1 MNSDDLPSAPE
12 EESLSRREKM
22 RLATQSLLEAIPY
35 VGGSLSTAYF
45 GYKQEIRFKRLEQF
59 YAEMAEKIE
68 EEDIVLVDI
77 DEHDKEALFA
87 LLEQVN
93 NQVEREVIEEKLEC
107 LKNIAVNSLS
117 EPTTIENYDRRRS
130 FLNALQEMTRLD
142 LAVMH
147 ECFQEERS
155 RVIDLD
161 VIDTDDEENVFSLF
175 ASSSRLESFGFLK
188 VGSVDVVAL
197 GDPPEEGE
205 DFDDERL
212 NRFVEISPLGIQFYE
227 FCLQEA

>member
-1 MNSDDLPSAPE
+1 MNSDKFTSAPE
-12 EESLSRREKM
+12 DESLSGREKM
-22 RLATQSLLEAIPY
+22 RLATQSLLEVIPY

-59 YAEMAEKIE
+59 YKEMAEKIE
-68 EEDIVLVDI
+68 KEDISLVDI

-87 LLEQVN
+87 LVEQVN

-117 EPTTIENYDRRRS
+117 EPTTIENYDRRHS
-130 FLNALQEMTRLD
+130 FLNALREMTRLD

-161 VIDTDDEENVFSLF
+161 VIDTDNEENVFSLF
-175 ASSSRLESFGFLK
+175 ASSGRLESFGFLK
-188 VGSVDVVAL
+188 VGSVNVVAL
-197 GDPPEEGE
+197 GNSPEEGG
-205 DFDDERL
+205 DFDDERI
-212 NRFVEISPLGIQFYE
+212 NRFVEISPLGIRFYK